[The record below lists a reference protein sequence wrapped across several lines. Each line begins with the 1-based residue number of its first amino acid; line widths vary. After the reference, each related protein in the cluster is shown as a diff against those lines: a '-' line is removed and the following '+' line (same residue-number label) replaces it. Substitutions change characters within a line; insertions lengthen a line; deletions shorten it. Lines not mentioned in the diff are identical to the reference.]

1 MGFLLAI
8 FQVLTGIVCY
18 VTQAGHV
25 MTVAL
30 DQPVFGVYT
39 PILLTISQLIGTLIS
54 VPMLKHIEWRYL
66 TIIGGFALAVFN
78 AITGVFFYLFDVLDP
93 YYQEMCMAIAMISI
107 MAFMFTFGISVG
119 SSVWPYVGYMMPGN
133 SVLVSQVINW
143 ILSAAGIVG
152 FSLNT
157 YFYENN
163 NPFIIIFVFCG
174 ITFFLSIIN
183 AFTMI
188 DIKGLSVRR
197 VQLELAK

>member
-1 MGFLLAI
+1 
-8 FQVLTGIVCY
+8 
-18 VTQAGHV
+18 

-30 DQPVFGVYT
+30 NQPAFGVYT

-66 TIIGGFALAVFN
+66 TILGGFALAIFN
-78 AITGVFFYLFDVLDP
+78 AITGVFFYLFDVLDRD
-93 YYQEMCMAIAMISI
+93 YQDMCMAISMISI

-119 SSVWPYVGYMMPGN
+119 SSVWPYVGYMMPG
-133 SVLVSQVINW
+133 SAVLVSQVINW
-143 ILSAAGIVG
+143 VLSGAGIVC

-157 YFYENN
+157 YYYTSN
-163 NPFIIIFVFCG
+163 NPFITIFTFCG

-183 AFTMI
+183 GFMMI

>member
-1 MGFLLAI
+1 
-8 FQVLTGIVCY
+8 
-18 VTQAGHV
+18 

-30 DQPVFGVYT
+30 NQPAFGVYT

-66 TIIGGFALAVFN
+66 TIIGGFTLAVFN
-78 AITGVFFYLFDVLDP
+78 AITGVFFYLFDIVDQN
-93 YYQEMCMAIAMISI
+93 YKDMCMSISMISI

-119 SSVWPYVGYMMPGN
+119 SSVWPYVGYMMPG
-133 SVLVSQVINW
+133 SAVLVSQVINW
-143 ILSAAGIVG
+143 LLSGIGIVC

-157 YFYENN
+157 YYYTSN
-163 NPFIIIFVFCG
+163 NPFITIFTFCG

-183 AFTMI
+183 GFMMI

>member
-1 MGFLLAI
+1 MGFELAM

-30 DQPVFGVYT
+30 DEPIFGVYT

-54 VPMLKHIEWRYL
+54 IPMLKHIEWRYL

-78 AITGVFFYLFDVLDP
+78 AITGVFFYLYDILNQN
-93 YYQEMCMAIAMISI
+93 YSEMCMAISMISI
-107 MAFMFTFGISVG
+107 MAFMFTFGITVG
-119 SSVWPYVGYMMPGN
+119 SSVWPYVGYMIPGN
-133 SVLVSQVINW
+133 ALLVSQVINW
-143 ILSAAGIVG
+143 LLSGVGIIC
-152 FSLNT
+152 FSFNT
-157 YFYENN
+157 YYYTSN
-163 NPFIIIFVFCG
+163 NPFIIIFTFAG
-174 ITFFLSIIN
+174 ITFVLSIIN